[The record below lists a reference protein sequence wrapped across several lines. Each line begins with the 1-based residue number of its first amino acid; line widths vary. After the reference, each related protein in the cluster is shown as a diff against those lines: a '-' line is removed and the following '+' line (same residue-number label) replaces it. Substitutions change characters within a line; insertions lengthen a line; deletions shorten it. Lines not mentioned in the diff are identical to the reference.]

1 MRISYNAPVVLT
13 FTFVAAGIR
22 LLCDWMPGTLNLF
35 IAPPVFDVSWTHYPA
50 FIIHILGHGSWEHYF
65 GNFSLMLLIGP
76 ILEEKYGSK
85 RLFYMIVLTALLGG
99 LLNALFFD
107 TGLIGASDIV
117 FMMIVLASFVNVR
130 RGTLP
135 LTFLL
140 VLVLYVGQE
149 IIQAFSHDNISQFA
163 HIMGGGAGAL
173 FGFMIPPKAAGK
185 DSPPPSSLP

>member
-1 MRISYNAPVVLT
+1 MRISYNAPVILTLT
-13 FTFVAAGIR
+13 FMAAGIR
-22 LLCDWMPGTLNLF
+22 LLCDWMPGLINYF
-35 IAPPVFDVSWTHYPA
+35 IAPPVFNVSWSQYPA
-50 FIIHILGHGSWEHYF
+50 FVTHMLGHGSWEHYF

-85 RLFYMIVLTALLGG
+85 RLLYMILITALLGG
-99 LLNALFFD
+99 LLNATFFD
-107 TGLIGASDIV
+107 TGLIGASGIV

-140 VLVLYVGQE
+140 VLILYIGQE
-149 IIQAFSHDNISQFA
+149 VVQAFSDDNISQFA

-173 FGFMIPPKAAGK
+173 FGFMIPPKGSNK
-185 DSPPPSSLP
+185 PTPPVL